1 MAEQLE
7 TAPPWRERGVA
18 FALYLSLSAIGHLVW
33 EIVQLPLY
41 GLWRT
46 ASNGELAFAV
56 LHCTAGD
63 LLIATSVLLTS
74 LVVSRAWRWPRAQA
88 LHIAALAIPLGIAYT
103 GFSEWLNVYVRQSW
117 IYDPAMPT
125 MSVLGY
131 QIGLSPLAQWLFV
144 PAVVFFCAGVNA
156 QVVPLNRA
164 WRTDAEK
171 SHTTMT
177 NVKTYEFERNLA
189 PLTSALER

>member
-7 TAPPWRERGVA
+7 IAPPWRERGTA
-18 FALYLSLSAIGHLVW
+18 FALYLGLSAIGHLVW

-74 LVVSRAWRWPRAQA
+74 LVVSRAWRWPHAKA
-88 LHIAALAIPLGIAYT
+88 LHVAALAILLGVAYT
-103 GFSEWLNVYVRQSW
+103 AFSEWHNVYVRQSW
-117 IYDPAMPT
+117 TYAPSMPT
-125 MSVLGY
+125 FAIFGY
-131 QIGLSPLAQWLFV
+131 QLGASPLAQWVIV
-144 PAVVFFCAGVNA
+144 PVAGFA
-156 QVVPLNRA
+156 I
-164 WRTDAEK
+164 
-171 SHTTMT
+171 
-177 NVKTYEFERNLA
+177 LA
-189 PLTSALER
+189 SMRRRYVQSEHSAPE